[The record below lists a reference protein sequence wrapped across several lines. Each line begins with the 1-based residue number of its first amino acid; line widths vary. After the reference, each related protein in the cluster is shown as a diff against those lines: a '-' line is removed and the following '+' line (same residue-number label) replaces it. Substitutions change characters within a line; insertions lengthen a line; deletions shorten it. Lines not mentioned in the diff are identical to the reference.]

1 MIGIVIIWLALC
13 FLSFGAWGLYFLLNR
28 KKASRPWRLITD
40 KNYTPKISVLV
51 PTYNESNI
59 IHFKLQ
65 NLKIMEYPREL
76 LQIVVVDSESTD
88 NTISIVNDFVTQHPE
103 INVDVVE
110 DTVRKGKSSAL
121 NLALGYC
128 NGDVVLVSDADCF
141 WPRDILLR
149 TLPFFADP
157 SVGAISGPKVLLNP
171 GQSLATKS
179 EDTYLNSMNLI
190 KLGESKTGSTLLFEG
205 GFSAYKKGVLESFD
219 PYDTGSDDCGTIVK
233 LAEKNSR
240 ALFVPEGRFYTAFP
254 NSWKERVSM
263 KIRRASQLVR
273 VFWKYWTLLAR
284 KQIKSN
290 RITIASNVFIYLLS
304 PVFFVLLLPFTAL
317 VFIRFP
323 YLAALLLLL
332 FVPKVGPIFLETLQ
346 GFVVLLYAFLTVAFG
361 KNFLKWQKPADR
373 NLLTEEMLSRR
384 DLI

>member
-1 MIGIVIIWLALC
+1 MVEIVILWLALC

-28 KKASRPWRLITD
+28 KKASRPWRLSTD
-40 KNYTPKISVLV
+40 KNYTPKISILV

-65 NLKIMEYPREL
+65 NLKIIEYPKEL

-88 NTISIVNDFVTQHPE
+88 KTISIVKDFVTQHPE
-103 INVDVVE
+103 INIDVVE
-110 DTVRKGKSSAL
+110 DTLGKGKSSAL

-128 NGDVVLVSDADCF
+128 RGDIVIVSDADCF

-157 SVGAISGPKVLLNP
+157 SVGAISGPKLLLNP

-205 GFSAYKKGVLESFD
+205 GFSAYKKGVLDSFD
-219 PYDTGSDDCGTIVK
+219 PYGTGSDDCGTIVK

-240 ALFVPEGRFYTAFP
+240 AIFVPEGRFYTTFP

-263 KIRRASQLVR
+263 KIRRASQLVH

-284 KQIKSN
+284 KRIKSN
-290 RITIASNVFIYLLS
+290 RVTIASNVFIYLLS

-332 FVPKVGPIFLETLQ
+332 FVPKVGPIFLETIQ
-346 GFVVLLYAFLTVAFG
+346 GFIVLLYAFMTVAFG
-361 KNFLKWQKPADR
+361 KNFLRWQKPADR
-373 NLLTEEMLSRR
+373 NLLTEEMLIRR

>member
-1 MIGIVIIWLALC
+1 MIGVVIIWLALC

-28 KKASRPWRLITD
+28 KKASGPWRLSTD
-40 KNYTPKISVLV
+40 KNYTPKISILV
-51 PTYNESNI
+51 PTYNESSI

-65 NLKIMEYPREL
+65 NLKIMDYPKEL

-88 NTISIVNDFVTQHPE
+88 KTISIVKDFVTRHPE
-103 INVDVVE
+103 INIDVVE
-110 DTVRKGKSSAL
+110 DTLGKGKSSAL

-128 NGDVVLVSDADCF
+128 KGDVVIVSDADCF

-149 TLPFFADP
+149 TLPFLADP
-157 SVGAISGPKVLLNP
+157 SVGAISGPKLLLNIR
-171 GQSLATKS
+171 QSLATKS
-179 EDTYLNSMNLI
+179 EDAYLNSMNLL

-205 GFSAYKKGVLESFD
+205 GFSAYKKGVLDSFD

-240 ALFVPEGRFYTAFP
+240 AIFVPEGRFYTTFP
-254 NSWKERVSM
+254 NSWKERVNM

-273 VFWKYWTLLAR
+273 VFWKYWALLAKKR
-284 KQIKSN
+284 IKSN
-290 RITIASNVFIYLLS
+290 RVTIASNVFIYLLS

-332 FVPKVGPIFLETLQ
+332 FVPKVGPIFLEALQ
-346 GFVVLLYAFLTVAFG
+346 GFVVLLYAFLTVALG
-361 KNFLKWQKPADR
+361 KNFLRWQKPADR
-373 NLLTEEMLSRR
+373 NLLTEEMLNRR